1 MQLYQHSQCH
11 IGRLVAGIAGGD
23 IFNRSVGYSVNCLG
37 QDTCHGV
44 VDMRCCKDAVLERR
58 FVQQAVHKA
67 AARVVVDKLLC
78 HIVIDKGCIRFSAFD
93 RLHRL
98 LPAGAQ
104 QLLGVGCVNI
114 LDIAGRALLD
124 RCHSLDIPVKIAA
137 HDLGGLDRD
146 IRRAGA
152 VIAPLYNGIFFDLP
166 VQNQIHAAHTALDG
180 RCHILIPGGAMNK
193 LIGQADV
200 VCQPSEI
207 IGQNPLHLAVL
218 QIRVRLAGRV
228 AQDAQR
234 CTRGAVT
241 ADDFLFCFSKFEIWF
256 PQRGVVTIEQLRFP
270 VVLSGIELVYSIVDF
285 IQQRL
290 VALFDNDVDFL
301 IVEPLDNPLIIC
313 GAHGTGNDGIHLPCL
328 QRFLHF
334 ADQPEI
340 YRNITEFL
348 FLGELLK
355 IGIAVVAVL
364 HSDPQPVVGAVILH
378 NNGFVVAAH
387 GHHTFIVADGA
398 RKIKLLL
405 PFRGFAGGGTHINF
419 AVLEHFLGFAPALV
433 VAHILILNIPVPR
446 HHTQQIIAVAA
457 LVAGFVHHMIAVH
470 GKKADTHMVALVGR
484 IVRRRDMERKA
495 GKHCQHQRQ
504 NRKVSAPTGAFWRIS
519 AVGRGC
525 SAVLFHMLSLLIISR
540 VDSCYAQFFVFPIT
554 IIVYCND
561 IILPC
566 LLQGF
571 LTQSDPGIF
580 YKFFALFVWIRQ
592 EKTDSWI
599 CQKSNH
605 PFFFYLSLFCVPM

>member
-11 IGRLVAGIAGGD
+11 IGHLVAGIAGGD

-78 HIVIDKGCIRFSAFD
+78 HIVIDKGCICFSAFD

-114 LDIAGRALLD
+114 LDIAGRPLIHGGHCLD
-124 RCHSLDIPVKIAA
+124 LAVKIAA

-152 VIAPLYNGIFFDLP
+152 VIALLYNGIFFDSP
-166 VQNQIHAAHTALDG
+166 VQNYIHAARTALEG
-180 RCHILIPGGAMNK
+180 CCHILIPGGAMNK
-193 LIGQADV
+193 LIGHADV

-207 IGQNPLHLAVL
+207 IGQNALHLAVL

-234 CTRGAVT
+234 CACCAVT
-241 ADDFLFCFSKFEIWF
+241 ADDFLFFFSKFEIWF
-256 PQRGVVTIEQLRFP
+256 PQRGVVAIEQLRFP
-270 VVLSGIELVYSIVDF
+270 VALGGIELIYGIVDF

-301 IVEPLDNPLIIC
+301 IVEPLDNPLVI
-313 GAHGTGNDGIHLPCL
+313 GSAHGAGNNGIHLPCL
-328 QRFLHF
+328 QRRLHL

-340 YRNITEFL
+340 YRDIAEFL

-355 IGIAVVAVL
+355 IGIAGVAAQ
-364 HSDPQPVVGAVILH
+364 HSDPQSVVGAVILH
-378 NNGFVVAAH
+378 NDGFVVAAH
-387 GHHTFIVADGA
+387 GHHTFIIADGT
-398 RKIKLLL
+398 RKIKPFL

-419 AVLEHFLGFAPALV
+419 AVLDHFLGFVPALV
-433 VAHILILNIPVPR
+433 VAHILILDIPVPR

-470 GKKADTHMVALVGR
+470 SKKADTHMVALVGR
-484 IVRRRDMERKA
+484 IVCRRNMERKA
-495 GKHCQHQRQ
+495 GKHCQQQRQ
-504 NRKVSAPTGAFWRIS
+504 NRKASVPTGAFGRIS

-525 SAVLFHMLSLLIISR
+525 PAVLFHMLSLLIISR
-540 VDSCYAQFFVFPIT
+540 VDGCYAQFFVFPIT
-554 IIVYCND
+554 IVVYCND
-561 IILPC
+561 TILSC

-571 LTQSDPGIF
+571 SAQSDPGIF
-580 YKFFALFVWIRQ
+580 YKFF
-592 EKTDSWI
+592 
-599 CQKSNH
+599 C
-605 PFFFYLSLFCVPM
+605 PFCMDTPKKNG